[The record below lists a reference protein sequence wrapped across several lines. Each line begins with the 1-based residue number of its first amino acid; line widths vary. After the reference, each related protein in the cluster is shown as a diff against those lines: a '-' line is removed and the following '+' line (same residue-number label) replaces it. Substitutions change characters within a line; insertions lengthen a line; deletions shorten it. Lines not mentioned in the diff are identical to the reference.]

1 MPRII
6 LRPGRDRAV
15 RRRHPWVLSGAVE
28 RVEGDA
34 GPGDSVAVV
43 SAEGEVLGHGHY
55 SPASQIRVRL
65 LHFGKEDPGEEALAA
80 RVRAAVARRARLPGL
95 AATDAVRLVNAEG
108 DGLPGLVVDR
118 YGDAVVLRLSSA
130 GMVARRAVLASAI
143 RSVSAAAAGY
153 ERADAAALRR
163 EGLPIREGVLWG
175 AAPTGPVSIH
185 EADRRYQVDLASGQ
199 KTGFYLDQRDA
210 RALVAKRAR
219 GRRALD
225 LFAYSGSFSVAAA
238 RGGAASVTLVE
249 SSRPALT
256 LAQANLEMNGARREV
271 QLVCEDAFRFLRQT
285 HAQWDLLVLDPPPF
299 ARRQADLPRATRA
312 YKDLILQGLRHAA
325 PGAWMLA
332 FACSHHVSPE
342 LFRKIAFGAS
352 LDAGRSARV
361 LRTLEAPPDHAV
373 SLDHPEGRYLT
384 GLWLEID

>member
-1 MPRII
+1 
-6 LRPGRDRAV
+6 
-15 RRRHPWVLSGAVE
+15 VLSGAVD
-28 RVEGDA
+28 RLDGDA
-34 GPGDSVAVV
+34 QPGDCVAVV

-65 LHFGKEDPGEEALAA
+65 LHFGKEDPGEDALGA
-80 RVRAAVARRARLPGL
+80 RVRAAIARRAKLPGL
-95 AATDAVRLVNAEG
+95 AATDALRLVNAEG

-118 YGDAVVLRLSSA
+118 YGDVVVLRLSSA
-130 GMVARRAVLASAI
+130 GMVARRAEIAAAV
-143 RSVSAAAAGY
+143 RRVSHAAAGY

-163 EGLPIREGVLWG
+163 EGLPVCEGVLWG
-175 AAPTGPVSIH
+175 AAPGGPVVIH

-210 RALVAKRAR
+210 RALVAEHAR

-225 LFAYSGSFSVAAA
+225 LFAYSGSFSVAAV

-249 SSRPALT
+249 SSQNALA
-256 LAQANLEMNGARREV
+256 LAQANLEMNASQGEA
-271 QLVCEDAFRFLRQT
+271 QLVCEDAFRFLRET
-285 HAQWDLLVLDPPPF
+285 DAQWDLLVLDPPPF
-299 ARRQADLPRATRA
+299 ARRQGDLPRATRA
-312 YKDLILQGLRHAA
+312 YKDLILQALRHAA
-325 PGAWMLA
+325 PGAWLLA
-332 FACSHHVSPE
+332 FVCSHHVSPE
-342 LFRKIAFGAS
+342 LFRKVAFGAS

-384 GLWLEID
+384 GLWLEVD